1 MLERIPPSMPSLRPS
16 ERKVAAVVLS
26 SPERVMRGTL
36 RSVAHDAEVS
46 EPTVLRF
53 CRSLGFQSFNDLKL
67 DLAHTLARADIQP
80 VQPTAPARV
89 QPQDSIPAATDKV
102 FRTAIDALARTA
114 QDLPHAAIER
124 AALAV
129 VKARRVVIFGF
140 GASAIVAADTQHRLF
155 RLAVAAVAY
164 SDAHLQA
171 MAAATLGPED
181 VVLAVSQTGRARDLI
196 ETASVAL
203 QGGAT
208 LIAVTRT
215 GSPLAR
221 IATILIPV
229 DIEEALEI
237 WTPMVSRLAHLTVID
252 ALVVGVA
259 LLAPPSSA
267 EFLKRMRAAVY
278 ARRIDETIDP
288 ARAPPR
294 ARRRRS
300 G

>member
-1 MLERIPPSMPSLRPS
+1 MLNRLPLALDTLRPA
-16 ERKVAAVVLS
+16 ERKVAEVVLRQ
-26 SPERVMRGTL
+26 PERVMRGTL
-36 RSVAHDAEVS
+36 LSVAREAEVS

-53 CRSLGFQSFNDLKL
+53 CRSFGFNSFNDLKL
-67 DLAHTLARADIQP
+67 DLAHQLARRDPGPAP
-80 VQPTAPARV
+80 PMLPARV
-89 QPQDSIPAATDKV
+89 YAQDSVAAATDKV
-102 FRTAIDALARTA
+102 FQTAIEALTRTA
-114 QDLPHAAIER
+114 QVLPRAAIER
-124 AALAV
+124 AAFAV

-140 GASAIVAADTQHRLF
+140 GASAIVAADAQHKLF
-155 RLAVAAVAY
+155 LLAVAAAAY

-181 VVLAVSQTGRARDLI
+181 VVIAVSQTGQPRDLI

-208 LIAVTRT
+208 LIAISRT
-215 GSPLAR
+215 GSPLAG

-267 EFLKRMRAAVY
+267 ECLKRMRAAVG
-278 ARRIDETIDP
+278 ARRLNNTPDSDS
-288 ARAPPR
+288 APRR
-294 ARRRRS
+294 ARKRRAE
-300 G
+300 

>member
-1 MLERIPPSMPSLRPS
+1 MLERIPERLDSLPPA
-16 ERKVAAVVLS
+16 ERKVASVVLNH
-26 SPERVMRGTL
+26 PERVMRGTL
-36 RSVAHDAEVS
+36 LSVAREAEVS

-53 CRSLGFQSFNDLKL
+53 CRSLGFHSFNDLKL
-67 DLAHTLARADIQP
+67 DLAHALARRDAQAVP
-80 VQPTAPARV
+80 STLPARV
-89 QPQDSIPAATDKV
+89 QAQDSVAVATDKV
-102 FRTAIDALARTA
+102 FQTTIDALARTA
-114 QDLPHAAIER
+114 QELPRPAIER
-124 AALAV
+124 AALAI

-140 GASAIVAADTQHRLF
+140 GASAIVAADAQHKLF

-181 VVLAVSQTGRARDLI
+181 VVLAVSQTGQPRDLV

-208 LIAVTRT
+208 LVAVTRPS
-215 GSPLAR
+215 SPLAK

-229 DIEEALEI
+229 DVEEALEI
-237 WTPMVSRLAHLTVID
+237 WTPMVSRLAHLVTID

-267 EFLKRMRAAVY
+267 ECLRRMRAALE
-278 ARRIDETIDP
+278 ARRIKDTP
-288 ARAPPR
+288 ASVGAPRRAGR
-294 ARRRRS
+294 QAN
-300 G
+300 

>member
-1 MLERIPPSMPSLRPS
+1 MLDRIPDQFDSLRPA
-16 ERKVAAVVLS
+16 ERKVAAVVLN

-36 RSVAHDAEVS
+36 LSVAREAEVS

-53 CRSLGFQSFNDLKL
+53 CRSFGFQSFNDLKL
-67 DLAHTLARADIQP
+67 DLAHALARRDTRAVP
-80 VQPTAPARV
+80 PTLPARV
-89 QPQDSIPAATDKV
+89 QAQDSIAAATDKV

-114 QDLPHAAIER
+114 KELPCTAIER
-124 AALAV
+124 AALAI

-140 GASAIVAADTQHRLF
+140 GASAIVAADTQHKLF

-181 VVLAVSQTGRARDLI
+181 VVLAVSQTGQPRDLI

-208 LIAVTRT
+208 LIAVTRS
-215 GSPLAR
+215 GSFLAK
-221 IATILIPV
+221 IASILIPV
-229 DIEEALEI
+229 DVEEALEI
-237 WTPMVSRLAHLTVID
+237 WTPMVSRLAHLTAID
-252 ALVVGVA
+252 ALVTGVG

-267 EFLKRMRAAVY
+267 ECLKRMRAAVD
-278 ARRIDETIDP
+278 ARRIENIST
-288 ARAPPR
+288 ARAPRP
-294 ARRRRS
+294 ARRRRAQ
-300 G
+300 